1 MSVPGCVCWWV
12 CCHKLPLTWTEKGA
26 LDKFVFTSI
35 YHHHHYYQALEGGV
49 TASASCQSCRLQ
61 YNSIL
66 ITRGCFFTYSWQY
79 LHKLLII
86 FISVAVNVTL
96 LDLVT
101 LSHHQGRFGQDR
113 KCVDRSIK
121 RCQMLTFWIYAVWQS
136 VRKVHSRHA
145 SLPLTRWKYWYLPM
159 SKIICMYDSV
169 QASSRGMKLKVTPCA
184 GAQQLYDLK
193 GCKHLTNNKRC
204 LISVPAYMSS

>member
-1 MSVPGCVCWWV
+1 M
-12 CCHKLPLTWTEKGA
+12 
-26 LDKFVFTSI
+26 
-35 YHHHHYYQALEGGV
+35 
-49 TASASCQSCRLQ
+49 
-61 YNSIL
+61 
-66 ITRGCFFTYSWQY
+66 
-79 LHKLLII
+79 
-86 FISVAVNVTL
+86 L
-96 LDLVT
+96 LDLVK

-121 RCQMLTFWIYAVWQS
+121 RCQMLTFWIYAVWQP

-159 SKIICMYDSV
+159 SKIICMYDTV

-193 GCKHLTNNKRC
+193 GCKHLTNTKWC
-204 LISVPAYMSS
+204 LISVPAYMLSEIMSRLLYWSFAKWKIKAFYYQCCSLDPLMEWIESWTTAHFVAHSGASTN